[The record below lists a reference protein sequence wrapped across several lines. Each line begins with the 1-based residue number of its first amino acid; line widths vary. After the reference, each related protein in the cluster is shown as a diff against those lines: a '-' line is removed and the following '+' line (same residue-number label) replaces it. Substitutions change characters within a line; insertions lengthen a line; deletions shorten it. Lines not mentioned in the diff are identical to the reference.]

1 MRATIIRRCAAVA
14 TATCATFALFAG
26 SAAAAEDE
34 SDALTAI
41 LTAPAAVAPG
51 DTTEIRYIVENV
63 SGQAT
68 DGLLVNISLP
78 QHVVILGDQPCQSTG
93 TNDEGGE
100 LISCDF
106 SSIVGTLEPG
116 ETFEGVTA
124 LQILSAAPEDIE
136 LGRLGAL
143 VTPLSEGVPTGDW
156 TKLVGANVV
165 WTTVSTVAGGWLSG
179 FTGLFS

>member
-1 MRATIIRRCAAVA
+1 LRATIIRRCAAVA
-14 TATCATFALFAG
+14 TATAATFALFAG

-34 SDALTAI
+34 SDALSAI
-41 LTAPAAVAPG
+41 LTAPTAVAPG

-78 QHVVILGDQPCQSTG
+78 QHVAILGDQPCQSTG

-106 SSIVGTLEPG
+106 SGLVGTLEPG

-124 LQILSAAPEDIE
+124 LQILSDAPEDIE
-136 LGRLGAL
+136 LGQIGAL
-143 VTPLSEGVPTGDW
+143 ITPLAAGVPTGDW
-156 TKLVGANVV
+156 TDLAGVNVV
-165 WTTVSTVAGGWLSG
+165 WTTVSTVTGGWFSG